1 MRVDGRKLAE
11 LRPVVIQ
18 RGYTKFAAGSVL
30 IETGDTRVICTAS
43 VEDGVPRHL
52 LGAGQG
58 WITAEY
64 SLLPGSTHTRTPRE
78 SSRGRLN
85 GRTQEIQRLIG
96 RCMRA
101 VVDMK
106 KLGERT
112 IWIDCDVLQ
121 ADGGT
126 RTAAITGAYV
136 AMVDAFNKM
145 KEDGKITELPLRDT
159 IAAVSVG
166 IVGDEVLVDLNYA
179 EDVAAQVDMNVVMTG
194 TGKFVEVQGTGE
206 EHTFSNDQLME
217 MLTLARKGIEELT
230 RLQKEALGSIEI
242 KTC

>member
-1 MRVDGRKLAE
+1 M
-11 LRPVVIQ
+11 VIQ